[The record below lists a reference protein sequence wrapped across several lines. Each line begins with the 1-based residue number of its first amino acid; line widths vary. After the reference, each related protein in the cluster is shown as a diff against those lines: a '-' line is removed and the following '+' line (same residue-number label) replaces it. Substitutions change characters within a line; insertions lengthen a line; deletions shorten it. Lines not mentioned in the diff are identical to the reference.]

1 MHVVDGYLDS
11 MNDPDHGGIVRET
24 GVANDRIHIK
34 NGYSSEVVAQVADD
48 IGADL
53 VIMGTLGQTG
63 MASTRRGNT
72 AERMIAALDDDVMRS
87 EERRVGEEG
96 RYRWGGVPRGER
108 GSGADETVDE
118 SAN

>member
-1 MHVVDGYLDS
+1 MHVVNAYLDS
-11 MNDPDHGGIVRET
+11 MNYPDRGRIVRET

-72 AERMIAALDDDVMRS
+72 AERMIRS
-87 EERRVGEEG
+87 EERRVGKEG
-96 RYRWGGVPRGER
+96 RARWAAARCRAEESKDR
-108 GSGADETVDE
+108 SDADREQ
-118 SAN
+118 